1 MSRKPNPTER
11 RRLQQIVASDPEIMA
26 GTPVF
31 RGTRIPVDLIADM
44 LAQGASAEEILEGY
58 PTLDREKAA
67 MAPLCARAFP
77 MEKIANRNPWSGKK
91 PQAERSFRLSEL
103 LRGQQDNDQEYSV

>member
-1 MSRKPNPTER
+1 MSRKSNPTER
-11 RRLQQIVASDPEIMA
+11 KRLRQIVASDPEIMG

-58 PTLDREKAA
+58 PTLDKERIG
-67 MAPLCARAFP
+67 MAPLCARVFP
-77 MEKIANRNPWSGKK
+77 VRKSANRTPWSGKK
-91 PQAERSFRLSEL
+91 PKAERSFRLSDL
-103 LRGQQDNDQEYSV
+103 LRNAR

>member
-11 RRLQQIVASDPEIMA
+11 RRLRQIVASDPEIME

-44 LAQGASAEEILEGY
+44 LAQGATAEEILEGY
-58 PTLDREKAA
+58 PTLDEERIAV
-67 MAPLCARAFP
+67 APLGTRAFP
-77 MEKIANRNPWSGKK
+77 VRKSTNRTPWSRKK
-91 PQAERSFRLSEL
+91 PEAERSFLLSDL
-103 LRGQQDNDQEYSV
+103 LRNGR

>member
-1 MSRKPNPTER
+1 MSKQSNPTER
-11 RRLQQIVASDPEIMA
+11 GRLRQIVASDPEIMG

-58 PTLDREKAA
+58 PTLDQERIA

-77 MEKIANRNPWSGKK
+77 VRKSANRTPWSGKK
-91 PQAERSFRLSEL
+91 PEADRSFHLSDL
-103 LRGQQDNDQEYSV
+103 LRNAR

>member
-11 RRLQQIVASDPEIMA
+11 RRLRQIVASDPEIMG

-31 RGTRIPVDLIADM
+31 RGTLIPVDLVADM

-58 PTLDREKAA
+58 PTLDQERIA
-67 MAPLCARAFP
+67 MAPLCARTFP
-77 MEKIANRNPWSGKK
+77 AGKSSNRTPWSGEK
-91 PQAERSFRLSEL
+91 PGAERSFRLGDL
-103 LRGQQDNDQEYSV
+103 LRNER

>member
-11 RRLQQIVASDPEIMA
+11 RRLRHIVASDPEIMG

-58 PTLDREKAA
+58 PTLDKGKIA
-67 MAPLCARAFP
+67 MATPCTRAFP
-77 MEKIANRNPWSGKK
+77 AMSD
-91 PQAERSFRLSEL
+91 L
-103 LRGQQDNDQEYSV
+103 LRNGG

>member
-1 MSRKPNPTER
+1 MRRKPNPTEG
-11 RRLQQIVASDPEIMA
+11 RRLREIVTSDPAIMG

-44 LAQGASAEEILEGY
+44 LAQGANAEEILEGY
-58 PTLDREKAA
+58 PTLDRERIA

-77 MEKIANRNPWSGKK
+77 VRKSANRNPWSGKK
-91 PQAERSFRLSEL
+91 PRAARSFRLNDL
-103 LRGQQDNDQEYSV
+103 LHDGA

>member
-1 MSRKPNPTER
+1 MSGKPNPRER
-11 RRLQQIVASDPEIMA
+11 RRLRQIVVSDPEIMG

-58 PTLDREKAA
+58 PTLDKDKIA
-67 MAPLCARAFP
+67 MAPLCARTFP
-77 MEKIANRNPWSGKK
+77 MRKTANRTPWSGKK
-91 PQAERSFRLSEL
+91 PEAERSFRLSDL
-103 LRGQQDNDQEYSV
+103 LRNGS

>member
-1 MSRKPNPTER
+1 MTRKPNPTER
-11 RRLQQIVASDPEIMA
+11 RRLRDIVASDPEIMR

-44 LAQGASAEEILEGY
+44 LAQGASAAEILEGY
-58 PTLDREKAA
+58 PTLDKEKIT

-77 MEKIANRNPWSGKK
+77 LRKSANRSPWSGKK
-91 PQAERSFRLSEL
+91 PQAERSFRLSDL
-103 LRGQQDNDQEYSV
+103 LGNGS

>member
-1 MSRKPNPTER
+1 MSKKPDPMER
-11 RRLQQIVASDPEIMA
+11 GRLSQIVVSDPEIMG

-31 RGTRIPVDLIADM
+31 GGTRIPVDLVADM

-58 PTLDREKAA
+58 PTLDREKIA

-77 MEKIANRNPWSGKK
+77 VMKSANRSPWSGKK
-91 PQAERSFRLSEL
+91 P
-103 LRGQQDNDQEYSV
+103 

>member
-1 MSRKPNPTER
+1 MSRKPNPTEV
-11 RRLQQIVASDPEIMA
+11 RRLREIVASAPEIMR

-44 LAQGASAEEILEGY
+44 LAQGATAEEILEGY
-58 PTLDREKAA
+58 PTLDKERIA

-77 MEKIANRNPWSGKK
+77 VRKSANRAPWSGKSLK
-91 PQAERSFRLSEL
+91 LKGPSA
-103 LRGQQDNDQEYSV
+103 

>member
-11 RRLQQIVASDPEIMA
+11 RRLREIVTSDPEIMG

-58 PTLDREKAA
+58 PTLDKERIA
-67 MAPLCARAFP
+67 MAPQCTRAFP
-77 MEKIANRNPWSGKK
+77 VKRTTSRTPWSGKK
-91 PQAERSFRLSEL
+91 PEAETSFRLSDL
-103 LRGQQDNDQEYSV
+103 LRNER

>member
-11 RRLQQIVASDPEIMA
+11 TRLRQIVASDPEILS

-31 RGTRIPVDLIADM
+31 RGTRIPADLIADM
-44 LAQGASAEEILEGY
+44 LAQGASVEEILEGY
-58 PTLDREKAA
+58 PTLDREKIA

-77 MEKIANRNPWSGKK
+77 VRKSANRNPWSGNK

-103 LRGQQDNDQEYSV
+103 LRS

>member
-1 MSRKPNPTER
+1 MSRKSNPTER
-11 RRLQQIVASDPEIMA
+11 KRLRQIVASDPEIMG

-44 LAQGASAEEILEGY
+44 LAQGANAEEILEGY
-58 PTLDREKAA
+58 PTLDKERIV

-77 MEKIANRNPWSGKK
+77 VRKSANRTPWAGKR
-91 PQAERSFRLSEL
+91 PEAERSFLLSDL
-103 LRGQQDNDQEYSV
+103 LRNAR